1 MDALTILVMLG
12 ALATVIVLLR
22 GVGTMAE
29 GGEFESI
36 HSQQLMFA
44 RVAVQA
50 ITVLFILVALLAH
63 LE

>member
-22 GVGTMAE
+22 GVGTMTE
-29 GGEFESI
+29 GGEFESL

-44 RVAVQA
+44 RVGVQA